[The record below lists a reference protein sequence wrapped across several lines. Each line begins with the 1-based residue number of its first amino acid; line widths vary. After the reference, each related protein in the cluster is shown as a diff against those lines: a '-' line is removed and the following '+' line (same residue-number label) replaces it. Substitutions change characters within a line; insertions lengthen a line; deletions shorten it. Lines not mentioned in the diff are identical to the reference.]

1 MQGWRRGIVKV
12 FGRAIPLIAWEQ
24 AGSYRTGMSQSV
36 SHAAASSVL
45 IRRAEP
51 GDAAAL
57 SALKLACFRETFG
70 AEGFAIPY
78 PPADLARFEVDAYGQ
93 ATVARELADPTHWSW
108 VAQGDDGA
116 LLAYAHAGPCKLPH
130 EDVREGDLELY
141 QLYLRRSAQ
150 GAGLGKQLLDL
161 ALGWME
167 QQGPEALWLGVWQG
181 NDRAR
186 HVYAGRGFAIAG
198 EYRFAVGDWFDDE
211 FIMRK
216 PLSKA

>member
-1 MQGWRRGIVKV
+1 MAAARREGFREGHAPIA
-12 FGRAIPLIAWEQ
+12 RALG
-24 AGSYRTGMSQSV
+24 GSYRLGMSQTLS
-36 SHAAASSVL
+36 SAAISPFL

-78 PPADLARFEVDAYGQ
+78 PAADLARFEVDAYGQ
-93 ATVARELADPTHWSW
+93 ATVERELADPAHWTW
-108 VAQGDDGA
+108 VAQDDEGA

-130 EDVREGDLELY
+130 EDVRAGDLELY

-150 GAGLGKQLLDL
+150 GAGLGKRLLDL
-161 ALGWME
+161 VLDWME
-167 QQGPEALWLGVWQG
+167 QQGAQALWLGVWQG

-186 HVYAGRGFAIAG
+186 HVYSGRGFVVAG

-216 PLSKA
+216 PLAKV